1 MNILL
6 TSAGRRT
13 YLVEYFKEAL
23 RMAGEPGLVHA
34 ANSKVSPAFFA
45 ADQTAVTPLIYS
57 QEYIPF
63 LLDYCRKWEIRL
75 LIPLFDI
82 DLPVLAAARE
92 RFESQGTIVVTADA
106 QAVEICNDKWKTYK
120 ALGKENIKTPRS
132 WLDAADAVEEVR
144 KGTAAYPFILKPRW
158 GMGSLSVYQ
167 ADDEQELLILDR
179 KIRREIGES
188 YLKYEAAKDRA
199 NVIIQE
205 KIRGEELGLDVVND
219 LEGRFCTVVVKR
231 KGAMRAG
238 ETDEAETVE
247 IPWLEDLGRS
257 LSALVRHRGNLDVDI
272 LEEDGTYYVL
282 EMNARFGG
290 GYPFS
295 HAAGLHLPYALVMW
309 ALGREPEGECLKAQ
323 TGVRALKDI
332 RLVCM
337 EPLAGTGR

>member
-23 RMAGEPGLVHA
+23 KMAGEPGLVHA
-34 ANSKVSPAFFA
+34 ANSKVSPALFA
-45 ADQTAVTPLIYS
+45 ADKRVATPLIYS

-106 QAVEICNDKWKTYK
+106 QAVELCNDKWKTYEVL
-120 ALGKENIKTPRS
+120 AKENINTPKS
-132 WLDAADAVEEVR
+132 WLDAGQVTEEVR
-144 KGTAAYPFILKPRW
+144 KGTADYPFILKPRW

-167 ADDEQELLILDR
+167 ADDEQELLILDQ

-205 KIRGEELGLDVVND
+205 KINGEELGLDVVND
-219 LEGRFCTVVVKR
+219 LDGRFCTVVVKR

-238 ETDEAETVE
+238 ETDEAETVK
-247 IPWLEDLGRS
+247 IPRLEDLGRS

-272 LEEDGTYYVL
+272 LEEEGTYYVL

-309 ALGREPEGECLKAQ
+309 ALGREPEKGSLKAQ

-337 EPLAGTGR
+337 EPLAGPGC